1 MFIEATESDISRSS
15 AVSSRDSK
23 KTKDKPKTPTKSGD
37 LNVEE
42 SFDNGFKTSQSIF
55 LPDIKTGID
64 EYVTLEQRDD
74 NMAITPSPH
83 IIISL
88 YLKSFLFNSRQIQ

>member
-1 MFIEATESDISRSS
+1 MVNTIMMNGVTILRSIFTATESDISRSS
-15 AVSSRDSK
+15 AVSSKDSK

-42 SFDNGFKTSQSIF
+42 SFDNGFKASQSIF

-64 EYVTLEQRDD
+64 E
-74 NMAITPSPH
+74 
-83 IIISL
+83 
-88 YLKSFLFNSRQIQ
+88 